1 MKKIS
6 ELLTIFLLQSGE
18 IDKEDCSVYKY
29 GFTIMLEKG
38 IFLLICLLIA
48 IAVNKEIEMVL
59 FFIIFIPLRSYAG
72 GLHLEHFASCLLLSI
87 MTYISVLI
95 VSSIDIPIEIS
106 LIISICS
113 LISISFLYPVENKNR
128 KVDEEDIIYFFR
140 KFRRLIIRNYILII
154 VFYFLGK
161 SVLLTTVSITLMI
174 ISVTMGLG
182 KIKNRYERNE

>member
-1 MKKIS
+1 
-6 ELLTIFLLQSGE
+6 
-18 IDKEDCSVYKY
+18 
-29 GFTIMLEKG
+29 
-38 IFLLICLLIA
+38 
-48 IAVNKEIEMVL
+48 
-59 FFIIFIPLRSYAG
+59 
-72 GLHLEHFASCLLLSI
+72 

-154 VFYFLGK
+154 VFYLLGK